1 MKINLIVKL
10 SIIFYTT
17 AVMGA
22 DKEEI
27 IKKVISHTK
36 NQKNPSVE
44 YILSTLQD
52 KRLQVEMGVIDRFKN
67 KPEKIKTYEQYKKI
81 FFNEERISGGVD
93 FYIKNKKLIAKV
105 ARDFEIDPIVL
116 VAIVGVET
124 NYGLKTTEFSV
135 INSL

>member
-44 YILSTLQD
+44 YLS
-52 KRLQVEMGVIDRFKN
+52 
-67 KPEKIKTYEQYKKI
+67 
-81 FFNEERISGGVD
+81 
-93 FYIKNKKLIAKV
+93 LIH
-105 ARDFEIDPIVL
+105 I
-116 VAIVGVET
+116 
-124 NYGLKTTEFSV
+124 
-135 INSL
+135 

>member
-52 KRLQVEMGVIDRFKN
+52 L
-67 KPEKIKTYEQYKKI
+67 
-81 FFNEERISGGVD
+81 S
-93 FYIKNKKLIAKV
+93 LIH
-105 ARDFEIDPIVL
+105 I
-116 VAIVGVET
+116 
-124 NYGLKTTEFSV
+124 
-135 INSL
+135 

>member
-36 NQKNPSVE
+36 NQKNPSAE

-52 KRLQVEMGVIDRFKN
+52 KRLQIDMDVIDKFKN
-67 KPEKIKTYEQYKKI
+67 KPEKIKTYEPVSYTH
-81 FFNEERISGGVD
+81 
-93 FYIKNKKLIAKV
+93 LTL
-105 ARDFEIDPIVL
+105 P
-116 VAIVGVET
+116 T
-124 NYGLKTTEFSV
+124 NREV
-135 INSL
+135 

>member
-36 NQKNPSVE
+36 NQKKLLSHNRLLRHYIRSPKVNRLSHQMSV
-44 YILSTLQD
+44 S
-52 KRLQVEMGVIDRFKN
+52 
-67 KPEKIKTYEQYKKI
+67 IKC
-81 FFNEERISGGVD
+81 G
-93 FYIKNKKLIAKV
+93 
-105 ARDFEIDPIVL
+105 
-116 VAIVGVET
+116 
-124 NYGLKTTEFSV
+124 
-135 INSL
+135 